1 MSLNGPEE
9 ILTNVV
15 SISAEAW
22 LITGSSHAATAA
34 SAVSTYAKAA
44 RAVFSCRLSLSTLTM
59 SGKPSKLGTKL
70 VGFYILRREFILN
83 PVLQVLQT
91 YWRRPHYQ
99 R

>member
-15 SISAEAW
+15 FISAEAW

-34 SAVSTYAKAA
+34 YAKAA

-59 SGKPSKLGTKL
+59 SGKL
-70 VGFYILRREFILN
+70 ILN
-83 PVLQVLQT
+83 PVLQVLRT